1 MNLIPKNYVQQIISI
16 HKTTFENSFAAVD
29 MLQGQ
34 AEQLVASA
42 WRQAPWMP
50 AEGKTMLDQ
59 WVGNLREGRNAFR
72 QSVQKGFESLV
83 QNLIQEVKQATSQ
96 ANEATK
102 ERTAPSKN
110 GRKKSA

>member
-1 MNLIPKNYVQQIISI
+1 MNFYPENYLKQLISI
-16 HKTTFENSFAAVD
+16 QKTTFENSFAAVD

-34 AEQLVASA
+34 AEQLVTSA

-59 WVGNLREGRNAFR
+59 LVGALREGRSTFR
-72 QSVQKGFESLV
+72 QSVEKGFESLE

-96 ANEATK
+96 VNEATK

-110 GRKKSA
+110 GRKKAA